1 MLTEDSDGERTHVSR
16 PIEDYALVGDLH
28 TAALVSRGGSV
39 DWLCFPRFDSAA
51 CFAALLGD
59 DDNGSWTIAPKS
71 GGDATSRRYRDGTLV
86 LESEWATPDGTA
98 RVIDFMPPRDDLP
111 DLVRVVEGVSGR
123 VPMRST
129 MRIRFDY
136 GHVVPWVRRDNGDLC
151 AIAGPDGLWLRSP
164 VETRGVDLA
173 TVAEF
178 EVGAGDRLGFSLT
191 WNPSHKPK
199 PRAVDP
205 LTALDRT
212 EKYWQQW
219 ITRAKSEG
227 PYSDAVRRSLITLK
241 ALTYR
246 PTGGIAAA
254 ATTSLPEQLGGNRNW
269 DYRYCW
275 LRDATMTLHAMLSSG
290 YHDEAKAW
298 REWLVRAVAGDP
310 KDMQIMYAID
320 GSRRL
325 VEFELPQLAGYAN
338 SRPVR
343 VGNAAS
349 EQVQL
354 DVYGEVMDALEL
366 SRAAGLAVDSDAWS
380 FQRIIMDYLEG
391 HWSDP
396 DNGIWEIRGDRQ
408 HFTHS
413 KVMCWVAVDRAMRG
427 IEQWGLD
434 GPLEKWKA
442 TREAIRS
449 DVLSRGYDASRGT
462 FVQAYGSSQLDA
474 ALLLLPSVG
483 FLPGDDPRV
492 VGTVDAVQRELVHGG
507 FVRRYLT
514 QDDEKSVDG
523 LSGEEATFLVCT
535 FWLADALCLAG
546 RFDEA
551 REIYERIL
559 SLRNDVGLL
568 SEEYDVSTRRLIG
581 NVPQAYSHIGVVNTA
596 NNLAG
601 ANGPAHH
608 RARGRSEKIT
618 AG

>member
-1 MLTEDSDGERTHVSR
+1 MSR

-28 TAALVSRGGSV
+28 TAALISRGGSV

-51 CFAALLGD
+51 CFAALLGAE
-59 DDNGSWTIAPKS
+59 DNGHWTIAPQS
-71 GGDATSRRYRDGTLV
+71 GGDASSRRYRDGTLV
-86 LESEWATPDGTA
+86 LESEWTTPDGA
-98 RVIDFMPPRDDLP
+98 VRVVDFMPPRDDLP
-111 DLVRVVEGVSGR
+111 DLIRVVEGVSGR

-129 MRIRFDY
+129 VRIRFDY
-136 GHVVPWVRRDNGDLC
+136 GHIVPWVRQVEGELC
-151 AIAGPDGLWLRSP
+151 AIAGPDALWLRSP
-164 VETRGVDLA
+164 VEARGVDKTTVSEF
-173 TVAEF
+173 TVA
-178 EVGAGDRLGFSLT
+178 AGDRVAFALT
-191 WNPSHKPK
+191 WSASHKPK
-199 PRAVDP
+199 PRAIDP
-205 LTALDRT
+205 LKALDQTT
-212 EKYWQQW
+212 EFWRRW
-219 ITRAKSEG
+219 ISTAKFDG
-227 PYSDAVRRSLITLK
+227 RYADAVSRSLITLK

-310 KDMQIMYAID
+310 KDMQIMYGLD

-325 VEFELPQLAGYAN
+325 VEYELPWLAGYAG
-338 SRPVR
+338 SQPVR

-349 EQVQL
+349 EQLQL

-366 SRAAGLAVDSDAWS
+366 SRAAGLSVDEDAWS
-380 FQRIIMDYLEG
+380 FQQIIMDYLEG

-413 KVMCWVAVDRAMRG
+413 KVMCWVAVDRAIRG
-427 IEQWGLD
+427 VEQWGLA
-434 GPLEKWKA
+434 GPIDRWKA
-442 TREAIRS
+442 TRDAIRS
-449 DVLSRGYDASRGT
+449 DVLDHGFDADRNT
-462 FVQAYGSSQLDA
+462 FVQAYGSSNIDA
-474 ALLLLPSVG
+474 ALLLIPSVG

-492 VGTVDAVQRELVHGG
+492 VGTIEAVQRELQHDG
-507 FVRRYLT
+507 FIRRYLT
-514 QDDEKSVDG
+514 QDDATSVDG

-546 RFDEA
+546 RTDEA

-559 SLRNDVGLL
+559 ALRNDVGLL
-568 SEEYDVSTRRLIG
+568 SEEYDVSARRLIG

-596 NNLAG
+596 NNLSG
-601 ANGPAHH
+601 ASGPAHH